1 MDFSVLLKNYVAV
14 RSETAFSLRA
24 MVASDESHFRHFYA
38 QSRSA
43 ELAPVNWTAQEKLVF
58 CNAQYD
64 LQDAHYRKFYED
76 FTPLA
81 ICIGDVTIG
90 RLYFANMDNLCLLMD
105 IIVEAQ
111 YQRRGIAR
119 TIISVLCTQA
129 DINAQ
134 AINLHVEPPNPAR
147 KMYQQFGFVD
157 LPNQTEAQISI
168 EMRRPAVVKR

>member
-43 ELAPVNWTAQEKLVF
+43 ELAPVNWTAQEKLAF
-58 CNAQYD
+58 CNTQYD

-90 RLYFANMDNLCLLMD
+90 RLYLANMDNLCLLMD

-119 TIISVLCTQA
+119 TIMGVLCTQA
-129 DINAQ
+129 DMNPQ
-134 AINLHVEPPNPAR
+134 AINLHVEPLNPAR
-147 KMYQQFGFVD
+147 KLYQQFGFVD

-168 EMRRPAVVKR
+168 EMRRPALTKR